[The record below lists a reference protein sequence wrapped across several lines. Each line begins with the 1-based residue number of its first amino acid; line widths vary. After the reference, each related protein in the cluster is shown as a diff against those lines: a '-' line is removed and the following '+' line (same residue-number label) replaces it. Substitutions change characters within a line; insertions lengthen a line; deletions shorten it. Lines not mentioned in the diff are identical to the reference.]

1 MCTRR
6 METEV
11 SKCDARSTALG
22 SLKVA
27 SKGFD
32 YTTQKIRVDPLM
44 LDKDLLCSKSF
55 HLICSPTRCVQVVKD
70 ILERRAKEQEEMEEL
85 IPQMPPVFVWEPV
98 PTSCKPQELSK
109 VYEALKYVDVVS
121 PNLMELQ
128 ALFGNHIDSNTV
140 STEEIARMSNTLLTS
155 GFGNKPC
162 AVIVRLGA
170 EGCYVAQPF
179 RHISMPA
186 YHGKPGKMNGDK
198 TKTRE
203 NNVIDPTGA
212 GNAFL
217 GGLCAGLFDN
227 SKISGL
233 TDFEAAAAY
242 GSVAASFVVEQ
253 VGMPKRNCDERTNEE
268 LWNGECAYDRLVEY
282 VERLPA
288 RTPLTDAQLRK
299 SSLFAENPAEGITSQ
314 ETV

>member
-6 METEV
+6 METDV
-11 SKCDARSTALG
+11 SRCDATNAAAS
-22 SLKVA
+22 SLIPA

-32 YTTQKIRVDPLM
+32 YTTQKIQVDPLM

-55 HLICSPTRCVQVVKD
+55 HLICSPTRCIEVVKD
-70 ILERRAKEQEEMEEL
+70 ILKRIAEEREEFGEL
-85 IPQMPPVFVWEPV
+85 VPQTAPIFVWEPV

-128 ALFGNHIDSNTV
+128 ALFGDPIDSNKAA
-140 STEEIARMSNTLLTS
+140 TEEIASMSNTLLTS

-170 EGCYVAQPF
+170 EGCYVAQTF

-186 YHGKPGKMNGDK
+186 YHGNSRRINEDK
-198 TKTRE
+198 LKTRE
-203 NNVIDPTGA
+203 NNVADPTGA

-217 GGLCAGLFDN
+217 GGFCVGLFDN
-227 SKISGL
+227 SKIVGL
-233 TDFEAAAAY
+233 TDFEAAACY
-242 GSVAASFVVEQ
+242 GSVAASFIVEQ
-253 VGMPKRNCDERTNEE
+253 VGMPKRSYDACTEE
-268 LWNGECAYDRLVEY
+268 EMWNGEGAYDRLVEY
-282 VERLPA
+282 VKRLPA
-288 RTPLTDAQLRK
+288 RTPLTDARLRK
-299 SSLFAENPAEGITSQ
+299 SSLFEKNPS
-314 ETV
+314 